1 MPILEMIPFRL
12 SFRLF
17 AETLQKDTNLEHI
30 AILGVSHKQKHEYI
44 VKTKTAWEFETAIA
58 IETMQELR
66 ILSIVTL
73 NCQARMIVM
82 I

>member
-30 AILGVSHKQKHEYI
+30 AILRVSHKQKHEYI
-44 VKTKTAWEFETAIA
+44 VNMETKQPGISKLQLL
-58 IETMQELR
+58 IETMQEL
-66 ILSIVTL
+66 
-73 NCQARMIVM
+73 
-82 I
+82 

>member
-44 VKTKTAWEFETAIA
+44 VKTKTACEFETAIA
-58 IETMQELR
+58 IETMQEL
-66 ILSIVTL
+66 
-73 NCQARMIVM
+73 
-82 I
+82 

>member
-44 VKTKTAWEFETAIA
+44 GNKTAWEFETAIA
-58 IETMQELR
+58 IETMQEL
-66 ILSIVTL
+66 
-73 NCQARMIVM
+73 
-82 I
+82 